1 MYKSD
6 LKIPAES
13 KDLLKTKVRSFLD
26 NLEVAKKD
34 VYNAIENSDL
44 TEKYWK
50 NIEAARNN
58 FIKDV
63 EELFPNVNFS
73 QKKLELS
80 KDEIDLFLVLAH
92 SKILGLQKELQK
104 IVSEGDLKLRRALDA
119 IRGGEQSSE
128 AIQAQVQY
136 EVEKL
141 RREIELENQ
150 KKILRIKYETE
161 KDLRN
166 SLKKQAE
173 AHIDHVKEALDIKE
187 IEMRRKFQ
195 RELEEKLSNENA
207 SYKQQ
212 LAMMIGKI
220 KGMDEAL
227 KGVYFTYF

>member
-6 LKIPAES
+6 LKIPADS
-13 KDLLKTKVRSFLD
+13 KELLKTKVRSFLD

-34 VYNAIENSDL
+34 VYNAIENSDR

-50 NIEAARNN
+50 NIETARNN

-63 EELFPNVNFS
+63 EELFPHVNFA

-92 SKILGLQKELQK
+92 SKILGLQNELHK
-104 IVSEGDLKLRRALDA
+104 IISEGDLKLRRALDA

-141 RREIELENQ
+141 RRDIELENQ

-227 KGVYFTYF
+227 KGMF